1 VAHYK
6 VLVRGE
12 NFVFLL
18 DNEPTRLGFYAT
30 RFVEAKSYKA
40 AEILALDLVRH
51 DKKLGRLLNARD
63 DPPMLFIDEL
73 DEVPAS
79 NVENTPGFTFFPA
92 DSNSKT

>member
-1 VAHYK
+1 M
-6 VLVRGE
+6 L
-12 NFVFLL
+12 LL

-79 NVENTPGFTFFPA
+79 NVESTPGFTFFPA
-92 DSNSKT
+92 DSNLKT